1 MPNYWAV
8 FNLKQS
14 DDYTG
19 DIVAFTDQSATIYVS
34 LSTVDGKLISQFIPH
49 LLPQSQ
55 SASTGQRRQH
65 DAFYHTVEY
74 KKNHYLIYASHLIL
88 LSGIES
94 IPASALLKMAR
105 LSSDAIDQSR
115 ILFGFNEI
123 TVAVPSIGAILFDE
137 ILNPFYCFQFFS
149 VILWFIDEYVT
160 YAASI
165 VIMTAGSM
173 ATTLY
178 QVRKERRHLRDM
190 VEKNNTT
197 KVTCYR
203 ESQWIELLS

>member
-1 MPNYWAV
+1 
-8 FNLKQS
+8 
-14 DDYTG
+14 
-19 DIVAFTDQSATIYVS
+19 
-34 LSTVDGKLISQFIPH
+34 
-49 LLPQSQ
+49 
-55 SASTGQRRQH
+55 
-65 DAFYHTVEY
+65 
-74 KKNHYLIYASHLIL
+74 
-88 LSGIES
+88 
-94 IPASALLKMAR
+94 MAR

-203 ESQWIELLS
+203 ESQWIELLSRELVPGDVIRLGIIGDLRKFYFDYSRTSDIK